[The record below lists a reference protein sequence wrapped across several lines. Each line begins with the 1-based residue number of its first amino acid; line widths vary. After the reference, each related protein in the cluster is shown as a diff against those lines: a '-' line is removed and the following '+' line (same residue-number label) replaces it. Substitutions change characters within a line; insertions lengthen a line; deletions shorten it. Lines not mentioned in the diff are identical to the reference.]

1 MGITSKFMLA
11 SDELEKK
18 CSDTELIESL
28 VELYS
33 YNFKKSHDA
42 DRENQDEFYNIGR
55 TDGAVDAL
63 SAVLLK
69 VLGGREM
76 YNLWQRVI
84 DWADKTGEPSTA
96 EATRD
101 GSEKDPVRQG
111 YSNSGTN

>member
-1 MGITSKFMLA
+1 MGMTSKFMFA

-42 DRENQDEFYNIGR
+42 DRENKDEFYNIGR
-55 TDGAVDAL
+55 TDGAVDVL

-76 YNLWQRVI
+76 YNLWMRVI
-84 DWADKTGEPSTA
+84 DWADKNS
-96 EATRD
+96 EA
-101 GSEKDPVRQG
+101 
-111 YSNSGTN
+111 SNSSNC